1 MDKISI
7 ERIQTLHPSIRK
19 KAEQD
24 YLAANKLLPH
34 GVRLRITQ
42 ALRTWDEQTALY
54 AQGRTKKG
62 IIVTKAKAGDSWHNY
77 GLAIDIVI
85 ILDTNND
92 GLFETASFKIDKYWI
107 TVANYLKSQGWSWGG
122 DWNTF
127 KDYPHFELTH
137 GFSLSE
143 ARRRYMQRK
152 FIPNTQYI
160 TL

>member
-7 ERIQTLHPSIRK
+7 ERIQTLHPTIRS
-19 KAEQD
+19 KAEND
-24 YLAANKLLPH
+24 YLAANKLLPKN
-34 GVRLRITQ
+34 VRLRITQ
-42 ALRTWDEQTALY
+42 AIRTWDEQEELY

-62 IIVTKAKAGDSWHNY
+62 KIVTNAKAGYSWHNY
-77 GLAIDIVI
+77 GLAIDIC
-85 ILDTNND
+85 ILFDTNND
-92 GLFETASFKIDKYWI
+92 GTFETASFKVDKYWI

-152 FIPNTQYI
+152 FTPNTQYI
-160 TL
+160 TI